1 MKFEERFDWTLFF
14 ILCCF
19 AAVSCVALLSAQE
32 SNQYSDNFV
41 VKQLV
46 WYGVGGVAIG
56 VMMIFDPED
65 YRKLSPYLYGLGL
78 LLLGALIVAP
88 SSIAPIIKGQKS
100 WFVLPGLGS
109 MQPAELV
116 KIFTILMLGN
126 ITTLHH
132 EKFQKGTVKLDFW
145 LLFKLVGITALPL
158 ALIMQQPDLGTSLV
172 FIAIMSGMILISGI
186 RWRIILPLFLTI
198 AGIGSSILWL
208 VIKSPELLD
217 KYLHVKQYQLGRIY
231 AWLQP
236 EKFQDAAGYQ
246 LIKAMK
252 AIGSGQLLGK
262 GFGDREVYLPE
273 SQTDFIFSI
282 IGEEYG
288 FLGSCVVL
296 LLFFFLIYRLTNIAN
311 SSKDDFSSYVMVGII
326 SMISFHVFQNVG
338 MSVQL
343 LPITGIPLPF
353 ISYGGSALLGNLI
366 AMGIAFSVYFHRK
379 TYMFG
384 DD

>member
-1 MKFEERFDWTLFF
+1 
-14 ILCCF
+14 
-19 AAVSCVALLSAQE
+19 
-32 SNQYSDNFV
+32 
-41 VKQLV
+41 
-46 WYGVGGVAIG
+46 
-56 VMMIFDPED
+56 MMIFDPED